1 MYCDLADV
9 RERLPEVTNE
19 YVSDTTIADIITKQ
33 GDRIDDML
41 RQSYTV
47 PFATVPSTI
56 VDLCTDKSLYKVMQT
71 FPDANFDKDLIRL
84 AEDIRGIEDDL
95 ISGRLKLDDGIT
107 SEAPTGSISEPY
119 FKLSTT
125 VVEDE

>member
-1 MYCDLADV
+1 VYCELADV
-9 RERLPEVTNE
+9 RHRLPEVTNE

-33 GDRIDDML
+33 GEKIDDML

-56 VDLCTDKSLYKVMQT
+56 EDLCTDKTLYKVMQT
-71 FPDANFDKDLIRL
+71 FPDANFDDDLVRL
-84 AEDIRGIEDDL
+84 AADIRETEDDL
-95 ISGRLKLDDGIT
+95 ISGRLRLDSSVT
-107 SEAPTGSISEPY
+107 SDASTGNISEPY